1 MDFGTYLY
9 KQLPAYYRYRD
20 IETEYTLERYLKC
33 LGEYL
38 NVVFEETDDI
48 KDLLDVEKMPSKF
61 LPYYAKMFGIKIY
74 DDISED
80 FQRKLLANIVP
91 ILKRKGTRDVIEF
104 VARELTGYDVDIT
117 EGNEYAFKTWVD
129 EVELPLGAKQSLTY
143 AETQT
148 IHYRYAGSELTSRFI
163 VYVEIHTLEAEAT
176 ISEELIRRYLKDLVP
191 SYINVV
197 FVLNQHLIDEEDYN
211 EEVKVTVVESGFKDI
226 EVASDRT
233 YGSVQYEH
241 HDILKY
247 RSEIEDVK
255 LHITELDF
263 ANITEQERYTVYST
277 IVEGDYTDK
286 VTDLSSGGAT
296 PTPTPTPTPKP
307 IDPDPT
313 PEPDPGIE
321 KLTDL
326 TGAVAMGDSRFV
338 AMQNYGDRYFKDM
351 TVDAKIGCS
360 ANYFYNEKT
369 GVNRLTRYPNDAKC
383 FIILLGVNDPGTSG
397 QYYMKNMLTALRE
410 KFPIT
415 PIYVIQE
422 YHMGEKFNSVN
433 DYVTINKMIDEFN
446 SVIDKV
452 CTDLSMHHIDASKG
466 LLVNNIL
473 DSQYSSDGCHLN
485 QAGYDVLWGNVKEI
499 ILDTENNKDDGKGD
513 ASLGK
518 IGVTTGNV
526 NVRSG
531 AGTSYDSI
539 GVLTTGTRV
548 EIVSQDSTTG
558 WYKIKYNNDYGYV
571 SNKYVQITNDGGTE
585 LPPIPPDTKDPLYV
599 PDRFEGRVT
608 NNYQLMAK
616 AYEVLRHYNTCYLY
630 GGIGQIVTQSVV
642 NAKAR
647 QYPGFYTSARKA
659 QYTQYINS
667 NKRYWGFDCVNLY
680 KSILWGWDGDA
691 SKSCGGAVYA
701 SNGVPDASADGLFSY
716 CTGKSSTGWDNM
728 AVGEAL
734 WMSGHFGLYVGDGK
748 CIECTPRWNKIGF
761 GSEWNGVMLT
771 GVSNCSNCPT
781 DIHTRKWTKHGKL
794 PFIQYLTKNPFLTD
808 NSTNNEDV
816 AGEKGTFTGTS
827 YPANITAYYPNAP
840 DGSTAGTD
848 ALGNKLTGYPDQK
861 LCAVPMS
868 VPLGSRVRVEGTG
881 TQYDNVI
888 FTATDHGGAIVVDSG
903 GVYHIDLLMKT
914 YNDCANFG
922 RHKGGSV
929 RVTIGDIVTSSR
941 KVAVCKKAIYVRSGK
956 GDSYST
962 LGRTCTNYRFTVLD
976 DSDPNWVAVEFHGK
990 VAYVK
995 ASLVSIVMV

>member
-1 MDFGTYLY
+1 MDFGNYLY

-129 EVELPLGAKQSLTY
+129 EIELPLGAKQSLTF

-163 VYVEIHTLEAEAT
+163 VYVEIHTLEMEAT

-211 EEVKVTVVESGFKDI
+211 EEVNVTVVESGFRDT
-226 EVASDRT
+226 EVVTDRT
-233 YGSVQYEH
+233 YGNIQYEH
-241 HDILKY
+241 YDRLKY
-247 RSEIEDVK
+247 LPEIEDVK
-255 LHITELDF
+255 LHVTELDF
-263 ANITEQERYTVYST
+263 GCITEQERYTVYS
-277 IVEGDYTDK
+277 IISEGDYTDE
-286 VTDLSSGGAT
+286 VTDLSNSGGVT
-296 PTPTPTPTPKP
+296 PTPTPTP
-307 IDPDPT
+307 IDPEPVPD
-313 PEPDPGIE
+313 PDPGIE

-326 TGAVAMGDSRFV
+326 TGAVVMGDSRFV
-338 AMQNYGDRYFKDM
+338 AMQSYGDRYFKDM
-351 TVDAKIGCS
+351 TVDAKKGCS
-360 ANYFYNEKT
+360 ANYFYNAQT
-369 GVNRLTRYPNDAKC
+369 GVDRIMQYPKDAKC
-383 FIILLGVNDPGTSG
+383 FIILLGVNDPETSG
-397 QYYMKNMLTALRE
+397 QYYMKNMLTALRGE
-410 KFPIT
+410 FPTT
-415 PIYVIQE
+415 PVYVIQE
-422 YHMGEKFNSVN
+422 YHMGEKFS
-433 DYVTINKMIDEFN
+433 DGYDCTTMNKMIDGFN
-446 SVIDKV
+446 TAIDKV

-485 QAGYDVLWGNVKEI
+485 QAGYDILWGNVKAT
-499 ILDTENNKDDGKGD
+499 ILDTENNKDDNKGD
-513 ASLGK
+513 ASLEK

-531 AGTSYDSI
+531 ASTDYDVIGT
-539 GVLTTGTRV
+539 LTTGTQV
-548 EIVSQDSTTG
+548 QIVGQDSTTG

-571 SNKYVQITNDGGTE
+571 SNKYVQITSEGGTE

-599 PDRFEGRVT
+599 PDRFTGKVT

-616 AYEVLRHYNTCYLY
+616 AYEILRHYNTCYLY

-642 NAKAR
+642 NAKAK
-647 QYPGFYTSARKA
+647 QYPSFYTSARKA
-659 QYTQYINS
+659 NYTQYINS
-667 NKRYWGFDCVNLY
+667 SKRYWGFDCVNLY
-680 KSILWGWDGDA
+680 KSILWGWNGDE
-691 SKSCGGAVYA
+691 SKSFGGAKYA

-716 CTGKSSTGWDNM
+716 CTSKSSTGWDNM
-728 AVGEAL
+728 MIGEAL
-734 WMSGHFGLYVGDGK
+734 WMSGHFGLYVGNGK
-748 CIECTPRWNKIGF
+748 CIECSPRWNRIGL
-761 GSEWNGVMLT
+761 GTSWGEEWNGVMLT

-794 PFIQYLTKNPFLTD
+794 PYIQYLTKNPFIDSSNT
-808 NSTNNEDV
+808 EQ
-816 AGEKGTFTGTS
+816 AGDTTGTLVGETFL
-827 YPANITAYYPNAP
+827 ANITAYYP
-840 DGSTAGTD
+840 DSSTLEGGYQD
-848 ALGNKLTGYPDQK
+848 AIGNPLVGYPDQ
-861 LCAVPMS
+861 LTCAVPKN
-868 VPLGSRVRVEGTG
+868 VPLGSKVKVLGTG
-881 TQYDNVI
+881 TKYDNLI
-888 FTATDHGGAIVVDSG
+888 FTATDRGGAIVVDSDG
-903 GVYHIDLLMKT
+903 TYHVDLCMKT
-914 YNDCANFG
+914 ATEANTFG
-922 RHKGGSV
+922 RRKGNGV
-929 RVTIGDIVTSSR
+929 KVIIGDVVTSTR
-941 KVAVCKKAIYVRSGK
+941 KVAITKQGCSIRSGA
-956 GDSYST
+956 GTSYSV
-962 LGRTCTNYRFTVLD
+962 LGKACTNYRFTVLD
-976 DSDPNWVAVEFHGK
+976 DSKDWIAVEYHGK
-990 VAYVK
+990 VAYVS
-995 ASLVSIVMV
+995 ASVVSIVMV

>member
-1 MDFGTYLY
+1 MDFGNYLY

-129 EVELPLGAKQSLTY
+129 EVELPLGAKQSLTF

-163 VYVEIHTLEAEAT
+163 VYVEIHTLEMEAT

-211 EEVKVTVVESGFKDI
+211 EEVNVTVVESGFRDT
-226 EVASDRT
+226 EVVTDRT
-233 YGSVQYEH
+233 YGNVQYGH
-241 HDILKY
+241 YDRLKY
-247 RSEIEDVK
+247 LPEIEDVK
-255 LHITELDF
+255 LHVTELDF
-263 ANITEQERYTVYST
+263 GSITEQERYTVYST
-277 IVEGDYTDK
+277 ISEGDYTDK
-286 VTDLSSGGAT
+286 VTDLSSSGGTT
-296 PTPTPTPTPKP
+296 PTPTPTPTPIDP
-307 IDPDPT
+307 EPTPDPDP
-313 PEPDPGIE
+313 GVV

-326 TGAVAMGDSRFV
+326 TGSVAMGDSRFV
-338 AMQNYGDRYFKDM
+338 AMQSYGDRYFKDM

-360 ANYFYNEKT
+360 ANYFYNSKT
-369 GVNRLTRYPNDAKC
+369 GVNRLTQYPKDAKC
-383 FIILLGVNDPGTSG
+383 FIILLGVNDPETSG
-397 QYYMKNMLTALRE
+397 QFYMAHMLTALRE
-410 KFPIT
+410 VFPT
-415 PIYVIQE
+415 APVYVIQE
-422 YHMGEKFNSVN
+422 YHMGAKFSDGY
-433 DYVTINKMIDEFN
+433 DYVTMNKMIDDFN
-446 SVIDKV
+446 VAIDSVCK
-452 CTDLSMHHIDASKG
+452 DLSIHHIDASKG

-485 QAGYDVLWGNVKEI
+485 QAGYDILWGNVKAT

-513 ASLGK
+513 TSLEK

-531 AGTSYDSI
+531 ASTDYDVIGT
-539 GVLTTGTRV
+539 LTTGTQV
-548 EIVSQDSTTG
+548 QIVGQDSVTG

-571 SNKYVQITNDGGTE
+571 SNKYVQITSEGGTE

-599 PDRFEGRVT
+599 PDRFTGKVT

-616 AYEVLRHYNTCYLY
+616 AYEILRHYNTCYLY

-642 NAKAR
+642 NAKAK
-647 QYPGFYTSARKA
+647 QYPSFYTSARKA
-659 QYTQYINS
+659 NYTQYINS
-667 NKRYWGFDCVNLY
+667 SKRYWGFDCVNLY
-680 KSILWGWDGDA
+680 KSILWGWNGDE
-691 SKSCGGAVYA
+691 SKSFGGAKYA

-728 AVGEAL
+728 AIGEAL
-734 WMSGHFGLYVGDGK
+734 WMSGHFGLYVGNGK
-748 CIECTPRWNKIGF
+748 CIECSPRWNRIGL
-761 GSEWNGVMLT
+761 GTSWGEEWNGVMLT

-794 PFIQYLTKNPFLTD
+794 PYIQYLTKNPFIDSSNT
-808 NSTNNEDV
+808 EQ
-816 AGEKGTFTGTS
+816 AGDTTGTLVGETFL
-827 YPANITAYYPNAP
+827 ANITAYYP
-840 DGSTAGTD
+840 DSSTLEGGYQD
-848 ALGNKLTGYPDQK
+848 AIGNPLVGYPDQ
-861 LCAVPMS
+861 LTCAVPKN
-868 VPLGSRVRVEGTG
+868 VPLGSKVKVLGTG
-881 TQYDNVI
+881 TKYDNLI
-888 FTATDHGGAIVVDSG
+888 FTATDRGGAIVVDSDG
-903 GVYHIDLLMKT
+903 TYHVDLCMKT
-914 YNDCANFG
+914 ATEANTFG
-922 RHKGGSV
+922 RRKGNGV
-929 RVTIGDIVTSSR
+929 KVIIGDVVTSTR
-941 KVAVCKKAIYVRSGK
+941 KVAITKQGCSIRSGA
-956 GDSYST
+956 GTSYSV
-962 LGRTCTNYRFTVLD
+962 LGKACTNYRFTVLD
-976 DSDPNWVAVEFHGK
+976 DSKDWIAVEYHGK
-990 VAYVK
+990 VAYVS
-995 ASLVSIVMV
+995 ASVVSIVMV

>member
-1 MDFGTYLY
+1 MDFGNYLY

-129 EVELPLGAKQSLTY
+129 EIELPLGAKQSLTF

-163 VYVEIHTLEAEAT
+163 VYVEIHTLEMEAT

-211 EEVKVTVVESGFKDI
+211 EEVNVTVVESGFRDT
-226 EVASDRT
+226 EVVTDRT
-233 YGSVQYEH
+233 YGNVQYEH
-241 HDILKY
+241 YDRLKY
-247 RSEIEDVK
+247 LPEIEDVK
-255 LHITELDF
+255 LHVTELDF
-263 ANITEQERYTVYST
+263 GCITEQERYTVYS
-277 IVEGDYTDK
+277 IISEGDYTDE
-286 VTDLSSGGAT
+286 VTDLSNSGGVT
-296 PTPTPTPTPKP
+296 PTPTPTP
-307 IDPDPT
+307 IDPEPVPD
-313 PEPDPGIE
+313 PDPGIE

-326 TGAVAMGDSRFV
+326 TGAVVMGDSRFV
-338 AMQNYGDRYFKDM
+338 AMQSYGDRYFKDM
-351 TVDAKIGCS
+351 TVDAKKGCS
-360 ANYFYNEKT
+360 ANYFYNAQT
-369 GVNRLTRYPNDAKC
+369 GVDRIMQYPKDAKC
-383 FIILLGVNDPGTSG
+383 FIILLGVNDPETSG
-397 QYYMKNMLTALRE
+397 QYYMKNMLTALRGE
-410 KFPIT
+410 FPTT
-415 PIYVIQE
+415 PVYVIQE
-422 YHMGEKFNSVN
+422 YHMGEKFS
-433 DYVTINKMIDEFN
+433 DGYDCTTMNKMIDGFN
-446 SVIDKV
+446 TATDKV
-452 CTDLSMHHIDASKG
+452 CIDLSIHHIDASKG

-485 QAGYDVLWGNVKEI
+485 QAGYDILWGNVKAT

-513 ASLGK
+513 TSLEK

-531 AGTSYDSI
+531 ASTDYDVIGT
-539 GVLTTGTRV
+539 LTTGTQV
-548 EIVSQDSTTG
+548 QIVSQDNATG

-571 SNKYVQITNDGGTE
+571 SNKYVQITSEGGSE

-599 PDRFEGRVT
+599 PDRFTGKVT

-616 AYEVLRHYNTCYLY
+616 AYEILRHYNTCYLY

-642 NAKAR
+642 NAKAK
-647 QYPGFYTSARKA
+647 QYPSFYTSARKA
-659 QYTQYINS
+659 NYTQYINS
-667 NKRYWGFDCVNLY
+667 SKRYWGFDCVNLY
-680 KSILWGWDGDA
+680 KSILWGWNGDE
-691 SKSCGGAVYA
+691 SKSFGGAKYA

-716 CTGKSSTGWDNM
+716 CTNKSSTGWDNM
-728 AVGEAL
+728 MIGEAL
-734 WMSGHFGLYVGDGK
+734 WMSGHFGLYVGNGK
-748 CIECTPRWNKIGF
+748 CIECSPRWNRIGL
-761 GSEWNGVMLT
+761 GTSWGEEWNGVMLT

-794 PFIQYLTKNPFLTD
+794 PYIQYLTKNPFIDSSNT
-808 NSTNNEDV
+808 EQ
-816 AGEKGTFTGTS
+816 AGDTTGTLVGETFL
-827 YPANITAYYPNAP
+827 ANITAYYP
-840 DGSTAGTD
+840 DSSTLEGGYQD
-848 ALGNKLTGYPDQK
+848 AIGNPLVGYPDQ
-861 LCAVPMS
+861 LTCAVPKN
-868 VPLGSRVRVEGTG
+868 VPLGSKVKVLGTG
-881 TQYDNVI
+881 TKYDNLI
-888 FTATDHGGAIVVDSG
+888 FTATDRGGAIVVDSDG
-903 GVYHIDLLMKT
+903 TYHVDLCMKT
-914 YNDCANFG
+914 ATEANTFG
-922 RHKGGSV
+922 RRKGNGV
-929 RVTIGDIVTSSR
+929 KVIIGDVVTSTR
-941 KVAVCKKAIYVRSGK
+941 KVAITKQGCSIRSGA
-956 GDSYST
+956 GTSYSV
-962 LGRTCTNYRFTVLD
+962 LGKACTNYRFTVLD
-976 DSDPNWVAVEFHGK
+976 DSKDWIAVEYHGK
-990 VAYVK
+990 VAYVS
-995 ASLVSIVMV
+995 ASVVSIVMV

>member
-1 MDFGTYLY
+1 MDFGNYLY

-129 EVELPLGAKQSLTY
+129 EVELPLGAKQSLTF

-163 VYVEIHTLEAEAT
+163 VYVEIHTLEMEAT

-211 EEVKVTVVESGFKDI
+211 EEVNVTVVESGFRDT
-226 EVASDRT
+226 EVVTDRT
-233 YGSVQYEH
+233 YGNVQYEH
-241 HDILKY
+241 YDRLKY
-247 RSEIEDVK
+247 LPEIEGVK
-255 LHITELDF
+255 LHVTELDF
-263 ANITEQERYTVYST
+263 GCITEQERYTVYS
-277 IVEGDYTDK
+277 IISEGDYTDE
-286 VTDLSSGGAT
+286 VTDLSNSGGVT
-296 PTPTPTPTPKP
+296 PTPTPTP
-307 IDPDPT
+307 IDPEPVPD
-313 PEPDPGIE
+313 PDPGIE

-326 TGAVAMGDSRFV
+326 TGAVVMGDSRFV
-338 AMQNYGDRYFKDM
+338 AMQSYGDRYFKDM
-351 TVDAKIGCS
+351 TVDAKKGCS
-360 ANYFYNEKT
+360 ANYFYNAKT
-369 GVNRLTRYPNDAKC
+369 GVNRLTQYPKDAKC
-383 FIILLGVNDPGTSG
+383 FIILLGVNDPETSG

-410 KFPIT
+410 EFPTT
-415 PIYVIQE
+415 PVYVIQE
-422 YHMGEKFNSVN
+422 YHMGEKFSDGH
-433 DYVTINKMIDEFN
+433 DYTTMNKMIDGFN
-446 SVIDKV
+446 TATDKV
-452 CTDLSMHHIDASKG
+452 CIDLSIHHIDASKG

-485 QAGYDVLWGNVKEI
+485 QAGYDILWGNVKDT

-513 ASLGK
+513 TSLEK

-531 AGTSYDSI
+531 ASTDYDVIGT
-539 GVLTTGTRV
+539 LTTGTQV
-548 EIVSQDSTTG
+548 QIVGQDSTTG

-571 SNKYVQITNDGGTE
+571 SNKYVQITSEGGTE

-599 PDRFEGRVT
+599 PDRFTGKVT

-616 AYEVLRHYNTCYLY
+616 AYEILRHYNTCYLY

-642 NAKAR
+642 NAKAK
-647 QYPGFYTSARKA
+647 QYPSFYTSARKA
-659 QYTQYINS
+659 NYTQYINS
-667 NKRYWGFDCVNLY
+667 SKRYWGFDCVNLY
-680 KSILWGWDGDA
+680 KSILWGWNGDE
-691 SKSCGGAVYA
+691 SKSFGGAIYA

-728 AVGEAL
+728 AIGEAL
-734 WMSGHFGLYVGDGK
+734 WMSGHFGLYVGNGK
-748 CIECTPRWNKIGF
+748 CIECSPRWNRIGL
-761 GSEWNGVMLT
+761 GTSWGEEWNGVMLT

-794 PFIQYLTKNPFLTD
+794 PYIQYLTKNPFIDSSNT
-808 NSTNNEDV
+808 EQ
-816 AGEKGTFTGTS
+816 AGDTTGTLVGETFL
-827 YPANITAYYPNAP
+827 ANITAYYP
-840 DGSTAGTD
+840 DSSTLEGGYQD
-848 ALGNKLTGYPDQK
+848 AIGNPLVGYPDQ
-861 LCAVPMS
+861 LTCAVPKN
-868 VPLGSRVRVEGTG
+868 VPLGSKVKILGTG
-881 TQYDNVI
+881 TKYDNLI
-888 FTATDHGGAIVVDSG
+888 FTATDRGGAIVVDSDG
-903 GVYHIDLLMKT
+903 TYHVDLCMKT
-914 YNDCANFG
+914 ATEANTFG
-922 RHKGGSV
+922 RRKGNGV
-929 RVTIGDIVTSSR
+929 KVIIGDVVTSTR
-941 KVAVCKKAIYVRSGK
+941 KVAITKQGCSIRSGA
-956 GDSYST
+956 GTSYSV
-962 LGRTCTNYRFTVLD
+962 LGKACTNYRFTVLD
-976 DSDPNWVAVEFHGK
+976 DSKDWIAVEYHGK
-990 VAYVK
+990 VAYVS
-995 ASLVSIVMV
+995 ASVVSIVMV

>member
-1 MDFGTYLY
+1 MDFGNYLY

-129 EVELPLGAKQSLTY
+129 EIELPLGAKQSLTF

-163 VYVEIHTLEAEAT
+163 VYVEIHTLEMEAT

-211 EEVKVTVVESGFKDI
+211 EEVNVTVVESGFRDT
-226 EVASDRT
+226 EVVTDRT
-233 YGSVQYEH
+233 YGNVQYEH
-241 HDILKY
+241 YDRLKY
-247 RSEIEDVK
+247 LPEIEDVK
-255 LHITELDF
+255 LHVTELDF
-263 ANITEQERYTVYST
+263 GCITEQERYTVYS
-277 IVEGDYTDK
+277 IISEGDYTDE
-286 VTDLSSGGAT
+286 VTDLSNSGGVT
-296 PTPTPTPTPKP
+296 PTPTPTP
-307 IDPDPT
+307 IDPEPVPD
-313 PEPDPGIE
+313 PDPGIE

-326 TGAVAMGDSRFV
+326 TGAVVMGDSRFV
-338 AMQNYGDRYFKDM
+338 AMQSYGDRYFKDM
-351 TVDAKIGCS
+351 TVDAKKGCS
-360 ANYFYNEKT
+360 ANYFYNAKT
-369 GVNRLTRYPNDAKC
+369 GVDRIMQYPKDAKC
-383 FIILLGVNDPGTSG
+383 FIILLGVNDPETSG
-397 QYYMKNMLTALRE
+397 QYYMKNMLTALRGE
-410 KFPIT
+410 FPTT
-415 PIYVIQE
+415 PVYVIQE
-422 YHMGEKFNSVN
+422 YHMGEKFSDGY
-433 DYVTINKMIDEFN
+433 DYTTMNTMIDGFN
-446 SVIDKV
+446 TAIDKV
-452 CTDLSMHHIDASKG
+452 CTDLSMHHIDVSKG

-485 QAGYDVLWGNVKEI
+485 QAGYDILWGNVKDT

-513 ASLGK
+513 TSLEK

-531 AGTSYDSI
+531 ASTDYDVIGT
-539 GVLTTGTRV
+539 LTTGTQV
-548 EIVSQDSTTG
+548 QIVSQDSTTG

-571 SNKYVQITNDGGTE
+571 SNKYVQITSEGGSE

-599 PDRFEGRVT
+599 PDRFTGKVT

-616 AYEVLRHYNTCYLY
+616 AYEILRHYNTCYLY

-642 NAKAR
+642 NAKAK
-647 QYPGFYTSARKA
+647 QYPSFYTSARKA
-659 QYTQYINS
+659 NYTQYINS
-667 NKRYWGFDCVNLY
+667 SKRYWGFDCVNLY
-680 KSILWGWDGDA
+680 KSILWGWNGDE
-691 SKSCGGAVYA
+691 SKSFGGAKYA

-716 CTGKSSTGWDNM
+716 CTNKSSTGWDNM
-728 AVGEAL
+728 MIGEAL
-734 WMSGHFGLYVGDGK
+734 WMSGHFGLYVGNGK
-748 CIECTPRWNKIGF
+748 CIECSPRWNRIGL
-761 GSEWNGVMLT
+761 GTSWGEEWNGVMLT

-794 PFIQYLTKNPFLTD
+794 PYIQYLTKNPFIDSSNT
-808 NSTNNEDV
+808 EQ
-816 AGEKGTFTGTS
+816 AGDTTGTLVGETFL
-827 YPANITAYYPNAP
+827 ANITAYYP
-840 DGSTAGTD
+840 DSSTLEGGYQD
-848 ALGNKLTGYPDQK
+848 AIGNPLVGYPDQ
-861 LCAVPMS
+861 LTCAVPKN
-868 VPLGSRVRVEGTG
+868 VPLGSKVKVLGTG
-881 TQYDNVI
+881 TKYDNLI
-888 FTATDHGGAIVVDSG
+888 FTATDRGGAIVVDSDG
-903 GVYHIDLLMKT
+903 TYHVDLCMKT
-914 YNDCANFG
+914 ATEANTFG
-922 RHKGGSV
+922 RRKGNGV
-929 RVTIGDIVTSSR
+929 KVIIGDVVTSTR
-941 KVAVCKKAIYVRSGK
+941 KVAITKQGCSIRSGA
-956 GDSYST
+956 GTSYSV
-962 LGRTCTNYRFTVLD
+962 LGKACTNYRFTVLD
-976 DSDPNWVAVEFHGK
+976 DSKDWIAVEYHGK
-990 VAYVK
+990 VAYVS
-995 ASLVSIVMV
+995 ASVVSIVMV

>member
-104 VARELTGYDVDIT
+104 VVRELTGYDVDIT

-163 VYVEIHTLEAEAT
+163 VYVEIHTLEVEAT

-211 EEVKVTVVESGFKDI
+211 EEVNVTVVESGFKDI
-226 EVASDRT
+226 EVVTDRT
-233 YGSVQYEH
+233 YGNVQYEH
-241 HDILKY
+241 YDRLKY
-247 RSEIEDVK
+247 LPEIEDVK
-255 LHITELDF
+255 LHVTELDF
-263 ANITEQERYTVYST
+263 GCITEQERYTVYST
-277 IVEGDYTDK
+277 ISEGDYTDK
-286 VTDLSSGGAT
+286 VTDLSSSGGTT
-296 PTPTPTPTPKP
+296 PTPTPTPIDPKP
-307 IDPDPT
+307 TPDPDP
-313 PEPDPGIE
+313 GVE

-326 TGAVAMGDSRFV
+326 TGSVAMGDSRFV
-338 AMQNYGDRYFKDM
+338 AMQSYGDRYFKDM

-360 ANYFYNEKT
+360 ANYFYSTKT
-369 GVNRLTRYPNDAKC
+369 GVDRLTQYPKDAKC

-410 KFPIT
+410 KFPTT
-415 PIYVIQE
+415 PTYVIQE

-446 SVIDKV
+446 NVIDKV
-452 CTDLSMHHIDASKG
+452 CTDLSIHHIDASKG

-473 DSQYSSDGCHLN
+473 NSQYSSDGCHLN
-485 QAGYDVLWGNVKEI
+485 QAGYDVLWGNVKNI
-499 ILDTENNKDDGKGD
+499 ILDTENNKEDKDT
-513 ASLGK
+513 SLEK

-539 GVLTTGTRV
+539 GVLTTGTQV
-548 EIVSQDSTTG
+548 HIVGQNNTTG
-558 WYKIKYNNDYGYV
+558 WYKIKYNDGYGYV
-571 SNKYVQITNDGGTE
+571 SNKYVQITSEGGTE

-599 PDRFEGRVT
+599 PDRFTGRVT

-647 QYPGFYTSARKA
+647 QYPGFYTSKRKA

-667 NKRYWGFDCVNLY
+667 SKRYWGFDCVNLY
-680 KSILWGWDGDA
+680 KAILWGWNGDA
-691 SKSCGGAVYA
+691 SKSFGGAIYA

-734 WMSGHFGLYVGDGK
+734 WMSGHFGLYVGAGK
-748 CIECTPRWNKIGF
+748 CIECTPRWNKIGY
-761 GSEWNGVMLT
+761 GDEWNGVMLT

-781 DIHTRKWTKHGKL
+781 DIHTRKWTKHGRL
-794 PFIQYLTKNPFLTD
+794 PYIQYLTKNPFLT
-808 NSTNNEDV
+808 NSSTNNEDI
-816 AGEKGTFTGTS
+816 ADTKGTFTGTS

-848 ALGNKLTGYPDQK
+848 ALGNKLIGYPDQK

-888 FTATDHGGAIVVDSG
+888 FTATDHGGGIIIDSG

-914 YNDCANFG
+914 YNDCAKFG

-929 RVTIGDIVTSSR
+929 KVTIGDIVTSSR

-956 GDSYST
+956 GDSYSK
-962 LGRTCTNYRFTVLD
+962 LGTTCTNYRFTVLD

>member
-1 MDFGTYLY
+1 MDFGNYLY

-129 EVELPLGAKQSLTY
+129 EIELPLGAKQSLTF

-163 VYVEIHTLEAEAT
+163 VYVEIHTLEMEAT

-211 EEVKVTVVESGFKDI
+211 EEVNVTVVESGFRDT
-226 EVASDRT
+226 EVVTDRT
-233 YGSVQYEH
+233 YGNVQYEH
-241 HDILKY
+241 YDRLKY
-247 RSEIEDVK
+247 LPEIEDVK
-255 LHITELDF
+255 LHVTELDF
-263 ANITEQERYTVYST
+263 GCITEQERYTVYS
-277 IVEGDYTDK
+277 IISEGDYTDE
-286 VTDLSSGGAT
+286 VTDLSNSGGVT
-296 PTPTPTPTPKP
+296 PTPTPTP
-307 IDPDPT
+307 IDPEPVPD
-313 PEPDPGIE
+313 PDPGIE

-326 TGAVAMGDSRFV
+326 TGAVVMGDSRFV
-338 AMQNYGDRYFKDM
+338 AMQSYGDRYFKDM

-360 ANYFYNEKT
+360 ANYFYNSKT
-369 GVNRLTRYPNDAKC
+369 GVDRIMQYPKDAKC
-383 FIILLGVNDPGTSG
+383 FIILLGVNDPETSG
-397 QYYMKNMLTALRE
+397 QYYMKNMLTALRGE
-410 KFPIT
+410 FPTT
-415 PIYVIQE
+415 PVYVIQE
-422 YHMGEKFNSVN
+422 YHMGEKFSDGY
-433 DYVTINKMIDEFN
+433 DYTTMNTMIDGFN
-446 SVIDKV
+446 TAIDKV
-452 CTDLSMHHIDASKG
+452 CTDLSMHHIDVSKG

-485 QAGYDVLWGNVKEI
+485 QAGYDILWGNVKAT

-513 ASLGK
+513 TSLEK

-531 AGTSYDSI
+531 ASTDYDVIGT
-539 GVLTTGTRV
+539 LTTGTQV
-548 EIVSQDSTTG
+548 QIVGQDSTTG

-571 SNKYVQITNDGGTE
+571 SNKYVQITSEGGTE

-599 PDRFEGRVT
+599 PDRFTGKVT

-616 AYEVLRHYNTCYLY
+616 AYEILRHYNTCYLY

-642 NAKAR
+642 NAKAK
-647 QYPGFYTSARKA
+647 QYPSFYTSARKA
-659 QYTQYINS
+659 NYTQYINS
-667 NKRYWGFDCVNLY
+667 SKRYWGFDCVNLY
-680 KSILWGWDGDA
+680 KSILWGWNGDE
-691 SKSCGGAVYA
+691 SKSFGGAKYA

-716 CTGKSSTGWDNM
+716 CTNKSSTGWDNM
-728 AVGEAL
+728 MIGEAL
-734 WMSGHFGLYVGDGK
+734 WMSGHFGLYVGNGK
-748 CIECTPRWNKIGF
+748 CIECSPRWNRIGL
-761 GSEWNGVMLT
+761 GTSWGEEWNGVMLT

-794 PFIQYLTKNPFLTD
+794 PYIQYLTKNPFIDSSNT
-808 NSTNNEDV
+808 EQ
-816 AGEKGTFTGTS
+816 AGDTTGTLVGETFL
-827 YPANITAYYPNAP
+827 ANITAYYP
-840 DGSTAGTD
+840 DSSTLEGGYQD
-848 ALGNKLTGYPDQK
+848 AIGNPLVGYPDQ
-861 LCAVPMS
+861 LTCAVPKN
-868 VPLGSRVRVEGTG
+868 VPLGSKVKILGTG
-881 TQYDNVI
+881 TKYDNLI
-888 FTATDHGGAIVVDSG
+888 FTATDRGGAIVVDSDG
-903 GVYHIDLLMKT
+903 TYHVDLCMKT
-914 YNDCANFG
+914 ATEANTFG
-922 RHKGGSV
+922 RRKGNGV
-929 RVTIGDIVTSSR
+929 KVIIGDVVTSTR
-941 KVAVCKKAIYVRSGK
+941 KVAITKQGCSIRSGD
-956 GDSYST
+956 GTSYSV
-962 LGRTCTNYRFTVLD
+962 LGKACTNYRFTVLD
-976 DSDPNWVAVEFHGK
+976 DSKDWIAVEYHGK
-990 VAYVK
+990 VAYVS
-995 ASLVSIVMV
+995 ASVVSIVMV

>member
-1 MDFGTYLY
+1 MDFGNYLY

-129 EVELPLGAKQSLTY
+129 EIELPLGAKQSLTF

-163 VYVEIHTLEAEAT
+163 VYVEIHTLEMEAT

-211 EEVKVTVVESGFKDI
+211 EEVNVTVVESGFRDT
-226 EVASDRT
+226 EVVTDRT
-233 YGSVQYEH
+233 YGNIQYEH
-241 HDILKY
+241 YDRLKY
-247 RSEIEDVK
+247 LPEIEDVK
-255 LHITELDF
+255 LHVTELDF
-263 ANITEQERYTVYST
+263 GCITEQERYTVYS
-277 IVEGDYTDK
+277 IVSEGDYTDK
-286 VTDLSSGGAT
+286 VTDLSNSGGVT
-296 PTPTPTPTPKP
+296 PTPTPTP
-307 IDPDPT
+307 IDPEPVPD
-313 PEPDPGIE
+313 PDPGIE

-326 TGAVAMGDSRFV
+326 TGAVVMGDSRFV
-338 AMQNYGDRYFKDM
+338 AMQSYGDRYFKDM
-351 TVDAKIGCS
+351 TVDAKKGCS
-360 ANYFYNEKT
+360 ANYFYNAKT
-369 GVNRLTRYPNDAKC
+369 GVDRIMQYPKDAKC
-383 FIILLGVNDPGTSG
+383 FIILLGVNDPETSG
-397 QYYMKNMLTALRE
+397 QYYMKNMLTALRGE
-410 KFPIT
+410 FPTT
-415 PIYVIQE
+415 PVYVIQE
-422 YHMGEKFNSVN
+422 YHMGEKFSDGY
-433 DYVTINKMIDEFN
+433 DYTTMNTMIDGFN
-446 SVIDKV
+446 TAIDKV
-452 CTDLSMHHIDASKG
+452 CTDLSMHHIDVSKG

-485 QAGYDVLWGNVKEI
+485 QAGYDILWGNVKDT

-513 ASLGK
+513 TSLEK

-531 AGTSYDSI
+531 ASTDYDVIGT
-539 GVLTTGTRV
+539 LTTGTQV
-548 EIVSQDSTTG
+548 QIVGQDSTTG

-571 SNKYVQITNDGGTE
+571 SNKYVQITSEGGTE

-599 PDRFEGRVT
+599 PDRFTGKVT

-616 AYEVLRHYNTCYLY
+616 AYEILRHYNTCYLY

-642 NAKAR
+642 NAKAK
-647 QYPGFYTSARKA
+647 QYPSFYTSARKA
-659 QYTQYINS
+659 NYTQYINS
-667 NKRYWGFDCVNLY
+667 SKRYWGFDCVNLY
-680 KSILWGWDGDA
+680 KSILWGWNGDE
-691 SKSCGGAVYA
+691 SKSFGGAKYA

-716 CTGKSSTGWDNM
+716 CTSKSSTGWDNM
-728 AVGEAL
+728 MIGEAL
-734 WMSGHFGLYVGDGK
+734 WMSGHFGLYVGNGK
-748 CIECTPRWNKIGF
+748 CIECSPRWNRIGL
-761 GSEWNGVMLT
+761 GTSWGEEWNGVMLT

-794 PFIQYLTKNPFLTD
+794 PYIQYLTKNPFIDSSNT
-808 NSTNNEDV
+808 EQ
-816 AGEKGTFTGTS
+816 AGDTTGTLVGETFL
-827 YPANITAYYPNAP
+827 ANITAYYP
-840 DGSTAGTD
+840 DSSTLEGGYQD
-848 ALGNKLTGYPDQK
+848 AIGNPLVGYPDQ
-861 LCAVPMS
+861 LTCAVPKN
-868 VPLGSRVRVEGTG
+868 VPLGSKVKVLGTG
-881 TQYDNVI
+881 TKYDNLI
-888 FTATDHGGAIVVDSG
+888 FTATDRGGAIVVDSDG
-903 GVYHIDLLMKT
+903 TYHVDLCMKT
-914 YNDCANFG
+914 ATEANTFG
-922 RHKGGSV
+922 RRKGNGV
-929 RVTIGDIVTSSR
+929 KVIIGDVVTSTR
-941 KVAVCKKAIYVRSGK
+941 KVAITKQGCSIRSGA
-956 GDSYST
+956 GTSYSV
-962 LGRTCTNYRFTVLD
+962 LGKACTNYRFTVLD
-976 DSDPNWVAVEFHGK
+976 DSKDWIAVEYHGK
-990 VAYVK
+990 VAYVS
-995 ASLVSIVMV
+995 ASVVSIVMV

>member
-1 MDFGTYLY
+1 MDFGNYLY

-129 EVELPLGAKQSLTY
+129 EIELPLGAKQSLTF

-163 VYVEIHTLEAEAT
+163 VYVEIHTLEMEAT

-211 EEVKVTVVESGFKDI
+211 EEVNVTVVESGFRDT
-226 EVASDRT
+226 EVVTDRT
-233 YGSVQYEH
+233 YGNVQYEH
-241 HDILKY
+241 YDRLKY
-247 RSEIEDVK
+247 LPEIEDVK
-255 LHITELDF
+255 LHVTELDF
-263 ANITEQERYTVYST
+263 GCITEQERYTVYS
-277 IVEGDYTDK
+277 IISEGDYTDE
-286 VTDLSSGGAT
+286 VTDLSNSGGVT
-296 PTPTPTPTPKP
+296 PTPTPTP
-307 IDPDPT
+307 IDPEPVPD
-313 PEPDPGIE
+313 PDPGIE

-326 TGAVAMGDSRFV
+326 TGAVVMGDSRFV
-338 AMQNYGDRYFKDM
+338 AMQSYGDRYFKDM
-351 TVDAKIGCS
+351 TVDAKKGCS
-360 ANYFYNEKT
+360 ANYFYNAKT
-369 GVNRLTRYPNDAKC
+369 GVDRIMQYPKDAKC
-383 FIILLGVNDPGTSG
+383 FIILLGVNDPETSG
-397 QYYMKNMLTALRE
+397 QYYMKNMLTALRGE
-410 KFPIT
+410 FPTT
-415 PIYVIQE
+415 PVYVIQE
-422 YHMGEKFNSVN
+422 YHMGEKFSDGY
-433 DYVTINKMIDEFN
+433 DYTTMNTMIDGFN
-446 SVIDKV
+446 TAIDKV
-452 CTDLSMHHIDASKG
+452 CTDLSMHHIDVSKG

-485 QAGYDVLWGNVKEI
+485 QAGYDILWGNVKDT

-513 ASLGK
+513 TSLEK

-531 AGTSYDSI
+531 ASTDYDVIGT
-539 GVLTTGTRV
+539 LTTGTQV
-548 EIVSQDSTTG
+548 QIVGQDSTTG

-571 SNKYVQITNDGGTE
+571 SNKYVQITSEGGTE

-599 PDRFEGRVT
+599 PDRFTGKVT

-616 AYEVLRHYNTCYLY
+616 AYEILRHYNTCYLY

-642 NAKAR
+642 NAKAK
-647 QYPGFYTSARKA
+647 QYPSFYTSARKA
-659 QYTQYINS
+659 NYTQYINS
-667 NKRYWGFDCVNLY
+667 SKRYWGFDCVNLY
-680 KSILWGWDGDA
+680 KSILWGWNGDE
-691 SKSCGGAVYA
+691 SKSFGGAKYA

-716 CTGKSSTGWDNM
+716 CTSKSSTGWDNM
-728 AVGEAL
+728 MIGEAL
-734 WMSGHFGLYVGDGK
+734 WMSGHFGLYVGNGK
-748 CIECTPRWNKIGF
+748 CIECSPRWNRIGL
-761 GSEWNGVMLT
+761 GTSWGEEWKGVMLT

-794 PFIQYLTKNPFLTD
+794 PYIQYLTKNPFIDSSNT
-808 NSTNNEDV
+808 EQ
-816 AGEKGTFTGTS
+816 AGDTTGTLVGETFL
-827 YPANITAYYPNAP
+827 ANITAYYP
-840 DGSTAGTD
+840 DSSTLEGGYQD
-848 ALGNKLTGYPDQK
+848 AIGNPLVGYPDQ
-861 LCAVPMS
+861 LTCAVPKN
-868 VPLGSRVRVEGTG
+868 VPLGSKVKVLGTG
-881 TQYDNVI
+881 TKYDNLI
-888 FTATDHGGAIVVDSG
+888 FTATDRGGAIVVDSDG
-903 GVYHIDLLMKT
+903 TYHVDLCMKT
-914 YNDCANFG
+914 ATEANTFG
-922 RHKGGSV
+922 RRKGNGV
-929 RVTIGDIVTSSR
+929 KVIIGDVVTSTR
-941 KVAVCKKAIYVRSGK
+941 KVAITKQGCSIRSGA
-956 GDSYST
+956 GTSYSV
-962 LGRTCTNYRFTVLD
+962 LGKACTNYRFTVLD
-976 DSDPNWVAVEFHGK
+976 DSKDWIAVEYHGK
-990 VAYVK
+990 VAYVS
-995 ASLVSIVMV
+995 ASVVSIVMV

>member
-1 MDFGTYLY
+1 MDFGNYLY

-129 EVELPLGAKQSLTY
+129 EIELPLGAKQSLTF

-163 VYVEIHTLEAEAT
+163 VYVEIHTLEMEAT

-211 EEVKVTVVESGFKDI
+211 EEVNVTVVESGFRDT
-226 EVASDRT
+226 EVVTDRT
-233 YGSVQYEH
+233 YGNVQYEH
-241 HDILKY
+241 YDRLKY
-247 RSEIEDVK
+247 LPEIEDVK
-255 LHITELDF
+255 LHVTELDF
-263 ANITEQERYTVYST
+263 GCITEQERYTVYS
-277 IVEGDYTDK
+277 IISEGDYTDE
-286 VTDLSSGGAT
+286 VTDLSNSGGVT
-296 PTPTPTPTPKP
+296 PTPTPTP
-307 IDPDPT
+307 IDPEPVPD
-313 PEPDPGIE
+313 PDPGIE

-326 TGAVAMGDSRFV
+326 TGAVVMGDSRFV
-338 AMQNYGDRYFKDM
+338 AMQSYGDRYFKDM

-360 ANYFYNEKT
+360 ANYFYNSKT
-369 GVNRLTRYPNDAKC
+369 GVDRIMQYPKDAKC
-383 FIILLGVNDPGTSG
+383 FIILLGVNDPETSG
-397 QYYMKNMLTALRE
+397 QYYMKNMLTALRGE
-410 KFPIT
+410 FPTT
-415 PIYVIQE
+415 PVYVIQE
-422 YHMGEKFNSVN
+422 YHMGEKFSDGY
-433 DYVTINKMIDEFN
+433 DYTTMNTMIDGFN
-446 SVIDKV
+446 TAIDKV
-452 CTDLSMHHIDASKG
+452 CTDLSMHHIDVSKG

-485 QAGYDVLWGNVKEI
+485 QAGYDILWGNVKAT

-513 ASLGK
+513 TSLEK

-526 NVRSG
+526 KVRSG
-531 AGTSYDSI
+531 ASTDYDVIGT
-539 GVLTTGTRV
+539 LTTGTQV
-548 EIVSQDSTTG
+548 QIVGQDSTTG

-571 SNKYVQITNDGGTE
+571 SNKYVQITSEGGTE

-599 PDRFEGRVT
+599 PDRFTGKVT

-616 AYEVLRHYNTCYLY
+616 AYEILRHYNTCYLY

-642 NAKAR
+642 NAKAK
-647 QYPGFYTSARKA
+647 QYPSFYTSARKA
-659 QYTQYINS
+659 NYTQYINS
-667 NKRYWGFDCVNLY
+667 SKRYWGFDCVNLY
-680 KSILWGWDGDA
+680 KSILWGWNGDE
-691 SKSCGGAVYA
+691 SKSFGGAKYA

-716 CTGKSSTGWDNM
+716 CTNKSSTGWDNM
-728 AVGEAL
+728 MIGEAL
-734 WMSGHFGLYVGDGK
+734 WMSGHFGLYVGNGK
-748 CIECTPRWNKIGF
+748 CIECSPRWNRIGL
-761 GSEWNGVMLT
+761 GTSWGEEWNGVMLT

-794 PFIQYLTKNPFLTD
+794 PYIQYLTKNPFIDSSNT
-808 NSTNNEDV
+808 EQ
-816 AGEKGTFTGTS
+816 AGDTTGTLVGETFL
-827 YPANITAYYPNAP
+827 ANITAYYP
-840 DGSTAGTD
+840 DSSTLEGGYQD
-848 ALGNKLTGYPDQK
+848 AIGNPLVGYPDQ
-861 LCAVPMS
+861 LTCAVPKN
-868 VPLGSRVRVEGTG
+868 VPLGSKVKILGTG
-881 TQYDNVI
+881 TKYDNLI
-888 FTATDHGGAIVVDSG
+888 FTATDRGGAIVVDSDG
-903 GVYHIDLLMKT
+903 TYHVDLCMKT
-914 YNDCANFG
+914 ATEANTFG
-922 RHKGGSV
+922 RRKGNGV
-929 RVTIGDIVTSSR
+929 KVIIGDVVTSTR
-941 KVAVCKKAIYVRSGK
+941 KVAITKQGCSIRSGD
-956 GDSYST
+956 GTSYSV
-962 LGRTCTNYRFTVLD
+962 LGKACTNYRFTVLD
-976 DSDPNWVAVEFHGK
+976 DSKDWIAVEYHGK
-990 VAYVK
+990 VAYVS
-995 ASLVSIVMV
+995 ASVVSIVMV

>member
-1 MDFGTYLY
+1 MDFGNYLY

-129 EVELPLGAKQSLTY
+129 EIELPLGAKQSLTF

-163 VYVEIHTLEAEAT
+163 VYVEIHTLEMEAT

-211 EEVKVTVVESGFKDI
+211 EEVNVTVVESGFRDT
-226 EVASDRT
+226 EVVTDRT
-233 YGSVQYEH
+233 YGNVQYEH
-241 HDILKY
+241 YDRLKY
-247 RSEIEDVK
+247 LPEIEDVK
-255 LHITELDF
+255 LHVTELDF
-263 ANITEQERYTVYST
+263 GCITEQERYTVYS
-277 IVEGDYTDK
+277 IISEGDYTDE
-286 VTDLSSGGAT
+286 VTDLSNSGGVT
-296 PTPTPTPTPKP
+296 PTPTPTP
-307 IDPDPT
+307 IDPEPVPD
-313 PEPDPGIE
+313 PDPGIE

-326 TGAVAMGDSRFV
+326 TGAVVMGDSRFV
-338 AMQNYGDRYFKDM
+338 AMQSYGDRYFKDM
-351 TVDAKIGCS
+351 TVDAKKGCS
-360 ANYFYNEKT
+360 ANYFYNAQT
-369 GVNRLTRYPNDAKC
+369 GVDRIMQYPKDAKC
-383 FIILLGVNDPGTSG
+383 FIVLLGVNDPETSG
-397 QYYMKNMLTALRE
+397 QYYMKNMLTALRGE
-410 KFPIT
+410 FPTT
-415 PIYVIQE
+415 PVYVIQE
-422 YHMGEKFNSVN
+422 YHMGEKFS
-433 DYVTINKMIDEFN
+433 DGYDCTTMNKMIDGFN
-446 SVIDKV
+446 TAIDKV

-485 QAGYDVLWGNVKEI
+485 QAGYDILWGNVKAT
-499 ILDTENNKDDGKGD
+499 ILDTENNKDDNKGD
-513 ASLGK
+513 ASLEK

-531 AGTSYDSI
+531 ASTDYDVIGT
-539 GVLTTGTRV
+539 LTTGTQV
-548 EIVSQDSTTG
+548 QIVGQDSTTG

-571 SNKYVQITNDGGTE
+571 SNKYVQITSEGGTE

-599 PDRFEGRVT
+599 PDRFTGKVT

-616 AYEVLRHYNTCYLY
+616 AYEILRHYNTCYLY

-642 NAKAR
+642 NAKAK
-647 QYPGFYTSARKA
+647 QYPSFYTSARKA
-659 QYTQYINS
+659 NYTQYINS
-667 NKRYWGFDCVNLY
+667 SKRYWGFDCVNLY
-680 KSILWGWDGDA
+680 KSILWGWNGDE
-691 SKSCGGAVYA
+691 SKSFGGAKYA

-716 CTGKSSTGWDNM
+716 CTSKSSTGWDNM
-728 AVGEAL
+728 MIGEAL
-734 WMSGHFGLYVGDGK
+734 WMSGHFGLYVGNGK
-748 CIECTPRWNKIGF
+748 CIECSPRWNRIGL
-761 GSEWNGVMLT
+761 GTSWGEEWNGVMLT

-794 PFIQYLTKNPFLTD
+794 PYIQYLTKNPFIDSSNT
-808 NSTNNEDV
+808 EQ
-816 AGEKGTFTGTS
+816 AGDTTGTLVGETFL
-827 YPANITAYYPNAP
+827 ANITAYYP
-840 DGSTAGTD
+840 DSSTLEGGYQD
-848 ALGNKLTGYPDQK
+848 AIGNPLVGYPDQ
-861 LCAVPMS
+861 LTCAVPKN
-868 VPLGSRVRVEGTG
+868 VPLGSKVKVLGTG
-881 TQYDNVI
+881 TKYDNLI
-888 FTATDHGGAIVVDSG
+888 FTATDRGGAIVVDSDG
-903 GVYHIDLLMKT
+903 TYHVDLCMKT
-914 YNDCANFG
+914 ATEANTFG
-922 RHKGGSV
+922 RRKGNGV
-929 RVTIGDIVTSSR
+929 KVIIGDVVTSTR
-941 KVAVCKKAIYVRSGK
+941 KVAITKQGCSIRSGA
-956 GDSYST
+956 GTSYSV
-962 LGRTCTNYRFTVLD
+962 LGKACTNYRFTVLD
-976 DSDPNWVAVEFHGK
+976 DSKDWIAVEYHGK
-990 VAYVK
+990 VAYVS
-995 ASLVSIVMV
+995 ASVVSIVMV

>member
-1 MDFGTYLY
+1 MDFGNYLY

-163 VYVEIHTLEAEAT
+163 VYVEIHTLEVEAT

-211 EEVKVTVVESGFKDI
+211 EEVNVTVVESGFRDT
-226 EVASDRT
+226 EVVTDRT
-233 YGSVQYEH
+233 YGNVQYEH
-241 HDILKY
+241 YDRLKY
-247 RSEIEDVK
+247 LPEIEDVK
-255 LHITELDF
+255 LHITDLDF
-263 ANITEQERYTVYST
+263 GCITEQERYTVYST
-277 IVEGDYTDK
+277 ISEGDCTDK
-286 VTDLSSGGAT
+286 VTDLSNSGGTT
-296 PTPTPTPTPKP
+296 PTPTPTPV
-307 IDPDPT
+307 DPEPAPPT
-313 PEPDPGIE
+313 PDPGVE

-338 AMQNYGDRYFKDM
+338 AMQGYGDRYFKDM

-360 ANYFYNEKT
+360 ANYFYNSKT
-369 GVNRLTRYPNDAKC
+369 GVNRLKQYPKDAKC
-383 FIILLGVNDPGTSG
+383 FIILLGVNDPETSG
-397 QYYMKNMLTALRE
+397 QFYMAHMLTALRDE
-410 KFPIT
+410 FPT
-415 PIYVIQE
+415 APIYVIQE
-422 YHMGEKFNSVN
+422 YHMGAKFSDGY
-433 DYVTINKMIDEFN
+433 DYVTMNKMIDEFN
-446 SVIDKV
+446 GAVDSICK
-452 CTDLSMHHIDASKG
+452 DLSVRHIDASKG
-466 LLVNNIL
+466 LLTNDIL

-485 QAGYDVLWGNVKEI
+485 QAGYDILWGNIKAT
-499 ILDTENNKDDGKGD
+499 ILDTENNKDEGKGD
-513 ASLGK
+513 TALEK

-531 AGTSYDSI
+531 ASTDYDILGT
-539 GVLTTGTRV
+539 LTTGTQV
-548 EIVSQDSTTG
+548 QIVGQDSTTG

-571 SNKYVQITNDGGTE
+571 SNKYVQITSEGGSE

-599 PDRFEGRVT
+599 PDRFTGKVT

-616 AYEVLRHYNTCYLY
+616 AYEILRHYNTCYLY

-642 NAKAR
+642 NAKAK
-647 QYPGFYTSARKA
+647 QYPSFYTSARKA
-659 QYTQYINS
+659 NYTQYINS
-667 NKRYWGFDCVNLY
+667 SKRYWGFDCVNLY
-680 KSILWGWDGDA
+680 KSILWGWNGDA
-691 SKSCGGAVYA
+691 SKSYGGAKYV

-728 AVGEAL
+728 AIGEAL
-734 WMSGHFGLYVGDGK
+734 WMSGHFGLYVGNGK
-748 CIECTPRWNKIGF
+748 CIECSPRWNRIGL
-761 GSEWNGVMLT
+761 GSSWGEEWNGVMLT
-771 GVSNCSNCPT
+771 AVSNCSNHPT
-781 DIHTRKWTKHGKL
+781 DLHTRKWSKHGKL
-794 PFIQYLTKNPFLTD
+794 PYIQYLTKNPFIDSSNT
-808 NSTNNEDV
+808 EQ
-816 AGEKGTFTGTS
+816 AGDATGTLVGETH
-827 YPANITAYYPNAP
+827 PANITAYYP
-840 DGSTAGTD
+840 DSSTLEGGYQD
-848 ALGNKLTGYPDQK
+848 AIGNPLVGYPDQ
-861 LCAVPMS
+861 LTCAVPKN
-868 VPLGSRVRVEGTG
+868 VPLGSKVKILGTG
-881 TQYDNVI
+881 TEYDNKV
-888 FTATDHGGAIVVDSG
+888 FTATDRGGAIVVDSDG
-903 GVYHIDLLMKT
+903 TYHIDICLKT
-914 YNDCANFG
+914 YNACATFG
-922 RHKGGSV
+922 RRKGSNV
-929 RVTIGDIVTSSR
+929 KVVIGDVVTSTR
-941 KVAVCKKAIYVRSGK
+941 KVAITKQGCNIRSGA
-956 GDSYST
+956 GTSYSV
-962 LGRTCTNYRFTVLD
+962 LGKACTNYRFTVLD
-976 DSDPNWVAVEFHGK
+976 DSKDWIAVEYHGK
-990 VAYVK
+990 VAYVS

>member
-1 MDFGTYLY
+1 MDFGNYLY

-129 EVELPLGAKQSLTY
+129 EIELPLGAKQSLTF

-163 VYVEIHTLEAEAT
+163 VYVEIHTLEMEAT

-211 EEVKVTVVESGFKDI
+211 EEVNVTVVESGFRDT
-226 EVASDRT
+226 EVVTDRT
-233 YGSVQYEH
+233 YGNVQYEH
-241 HDILKY
+241 YDRLKY
-247 RSEIEDVK
+247 LPEIEDVK
-255 LHITELDF
+255 LHVTELDF
-263 ANITEQERYTVYST
+263 GCITEQERYTVYS
-277 IVEGDYTDK
+277 IISEGDYTDE
-286 VTDLSSGGAT
+286 VTDLSNSGGVT
-296 PTPTPTPTPKP
+296 PTPTPTP
-307 IDPDPT
+307 IDPEPVPD
-313 PEPDPGIE
+313 PDPGIE

-326 TGAVAMGDSRFV
+326 TGAVVMGDSRFV
-338 AMQNYGDRYFKDM
+338 AMQSYGDRYFKDM
-351 TVDAKIGCS
+351 TVDAKKGCS
-360 ANYFYNEKT
+360 ANYFYNAQT
-369 GVNRLTRYPNDAKC
+369 GVDRIMQYPKDAKC
-383 FIILLGVNDPGTSG
+383 FIILLGVNDPETSG
-397 QYYMKNMLTALRE
+397 QYYMKNMLTALRGE
-410 KFPIT
+410 FPTT
-415 PIYVIQE
+415 PVYVIQE
-422 YHMGEKFNSVN
+422 YHMGEKFS
-433 DYVTINKMIDEFN
+433 DGYDCTTMNKMIDGFN
-446 SVIDKV
+446 TAIDKV

-485 QAGYDVLWGNVKEI
+485 QAGYDILWGNVKAT
-499 ILDTENNKDDGKGD
+499 ILDTENNKDDNKGD
-513 ASLGK
+513 ASLEK

-531 AGTSYDSI
+531 ASTDYDVIGT
-539 GVLTTGTRV
+539 LTTGTQV
-548 EIVSQDSTTG
+548 QIVGQDSTTG

-571 SNKYVQITNDGGTE
+571 SNKYVQITSEGGTE

-599 PDRFEGRVT
+599 PDRFTGKVT

-616 AYEVLRHYNTCYLY
+616 AYEILRHYNTCYLY

-642 NAKAR
+642 NAKAK
-647 QYPGFYTSARKA
+647 QYPSFYTSARKA
-659 QYTQYINS
+659 NYTQYINS
-667 NKRYWGFDCVNLY
+667 SKRYWGFDCVNLY
-680 KSILWGWDGDA
+680 KSILWGWNGDE
-691 SKSCGGAVYA
+691 SKSFGGAKYA

-716 CTGKSSTGWDNM
+716 CTSKSSTGWDNM
-728 AVGEAL
+728 MIGEAL
-734 WMSGHFGLYVGDGK
+734 WMSGHFGLYVGNGK
-748 CIECTPRWNKIGF
+748 CIECSPRWNRIGL
-761 GSEWNGVMLT
+761 GTSWGEEWNGVMLT

-794 PFIQYLTKNPFLTD
+794 PYIQYLTKNPFIDSSNT
-808 NSTNNEDV
+808 EQ
-816 AGEKGTFTGTS
+816 AGDTTGTLVGETFL
-827 YPANITAYYPNAP
+827 ANITAYYP
-840 DGSTAGTD
+840 DSSTLEGGYQD
-848 ALGNKLTGYPDQK
+848 AIGNPLVGYPDQ
-861 LCAVPMS
+861 LTCAVPKN
-868 VPLGSRVRVEGTG
+868 VPLGSKVKVLGTG
-881 TQYDNVI
+881 TKYDNLI
-888 FTATDHGGAIVVDSG
+888 FTATDRGGAIVVDSDG
-903 GVYHIDLLMKT
+903 TYHVDLCMKT
-914 YNDCANFG
+914 ATEANTFG
-922 RHKGGSV
+922 RRKGNGV
-929 RVTIGDIVTSSR
+929 KVIIGDVVTSTR
-941 KVAVCKKAIYVRSGK
+941 KVAITKQGCSIRSGA
-956 GDSYST
+956 GTSYSV
-962 LGRTCTNYRFTVLD
+962 LGKACTNYRFTVLD
-976 DSDPNWVAVEFHGK
+976 DSKDWIAVEYHGK
-990 VAYVK
+990 VAYVS
-995 ASLVSIVMV
+995 ASVVSIVMV